1 MAKHR
6 NLCKASTKLERA
18 LRREPSFFNRSARQY
33 DPPLRWTRPT
43 RETPKRQFDE
53 LRWERRPT
61 RKLSAEE
68 LESITTCEAAA
79 KDLKLVVAFGLIFA
93 AFGCFIALVGGVART
108 AVPLYKRM

>member
-1 MAKHR
+1 MAGRGLK
-6 NLCKASTKLERA
+6 S
-18 LRREPSFFNRSARQY
+18 RRGDARRPRRFDSKWKPRF

-61 RKLSAEE
+61 RKMSAEE

-93 AFGCFIALVGGVART
+93 AFGCFIALVGGVARS
-108 AVPLYKRM
+108 AVPFYKRM

>member
-1 MAKHR
+1 MAGRGLKSQGKKVVWCSSGAELKR
-6 NLCKASTKLERA
+6 WQ
-18 LRREPSFFNRSARQY
+18 RRF

-61 RKLSAEE
+61 RKMSAEE

-108 AVPLYKRM
+108 AVPFYKRM